1 MKDSCSEAVLCE
13 SFFSGTDT
21 GIQRQSVYL
30 YTILMPEEILLIP
43 FLSGEGYNK
52 GRKFKRRETIMRNF
66 YHTIRKKRL
75 SVIILYFAAFFISCL
90 FLVTALEMRA
100 SASGVMLGSA
110 ILLWCIAVAFDAFCK
125 AEERKE
131 KRKKKQH
138 AAAIKKN
145 TPTASQL
152 AHMNDKYRGR
162 RVAACRKR

>member
-1 MKDSCSEAVLCE
+1 MKDSCGEVALCE

-21 GIQRQSVYL
+21 GIQRQFVYL

-43 FLSGEGYNK
+43 FLSGGGYNK

-131 KRKKKQH
+131 KRKKQH
-138 AAAIKKN
+138 AVAIKKN

>member
-1 MKDSCSEAVLCE
+1 
-13 SFFSGTDT
+13 
-21 GIQRQSVYL
+21 
-30 YTILMPEEILLIP
+30 
-43 FLSGEGYNK
+43 
-52 GRKFKRRETIMRNF
+52 MRNF

-110 ILLWCIAVAFDAFCK
+110 ILIWCIAVAFDAFCK

-131 KRKKKQH
+131 KRKKQH

-145 TPTASQL
+145 TPAASQL